1 MNRPMRRFVVLCL
14 LIFCA
19 VPRFSAGSAPDLLLQ
34 TMQQELKRA
43 NTLLAKSE
51 PAPYYLSY
59 AVTDIDGSAIVAANG
74 SLMISTSVRRRLAD
88 VMMRVGSPALDNT
101 HNKSRGSGITSGA
114 LPLNDD
120 SDAIARVLWQLTNRG
135 YDQASSAF
143 LTVKTNTAVQSE
155 EEDKSPDFSKESAQE
170 HMGDARAI
178 APLNQK
184 QWEDR
189 ARKISAEFL
198 KYPEVYDSTVYLQ
211 VSDDHSYLVTSE
223 GTAVVRPS
231 ALRRLVIQGETPAD
245 DGMELMRVETFQA
258 PSADELPS
266 AAELLAKADK
276 ISEDL
281 KALRAAPTAEPYAG
295 PALLSGR
302 GARGFFPEGL
312 GT

>member
-14 LIFCA
+14 LIFCGI
-19 VPRFSAGSAPDLLLQ
+19 PSFSAGSAPDSLLQ

-59 AVTDIDGSAIVAANG
+59 AVTDVNGSAIVAANG
-74 SLMISTSVRRRLAD
+74 SLMISTSVHRRLAD

-101 HNKSRGSGITSGA
+101 HGNRNRPSGITSGA

-155 EEDKSPDFSKESAQE
+155 EEDKSPDFSKEGPQD
-170 HMGDARAI
+170 HMGAALTV

-184 QWEDR
+184 QWEER
-189 ARKISAEFL
+189 ARKLSAGFL
-198 KYPEVYDSTVYLQ
+198 KYAEVSTSTVSTR
-211 VSDDHSYLVTSE
+211 VAMT
-223 GTAVVRPS
+223 VR
-231 ALRRLVIQGETPAD
+231 
-245 DGMELMRVETFQA
+245 
-258 PSADELPS
+258 
-266 AAELLAKADK
+266 
-276 ISEDL
+276 IS
-281 KALRAAPTAEPYAG
+281 LRARGPQSCGRAQSAG
-295 PALLSGR
+295 WLFK
-302 GARGFFPEGL
+302 ARL
-312 GT
+312 A